1 MMTVSSKTRP
11 LLALQSWGM
20 VTALGHSTAQTLSS
34 LLGGVSG
41 FRFQHLPE
49 FSVDP
54 LTCAP
59 CRHAL
64 RTGQEHGAQR
74 LQPLLQSALAEAL
87 ERLPL
92 PARPPEWRSHL
103 LYLLVLPHWADT
115 GMAQQLLRAA
125 EQTLAAHPI
134 WTTLGR
140 RQGRYVL
147 HGSSGVAHA
156 LQMAYD
162 ALDADPLLQ
171 YIVIASADSWAEP
184 SVLGKAARE
193 GLILSRGS
201 SPGTQGTQGFV
212 AGEAAVG
219 LLLRPC
225 PSVQHLP
232 AGWFALHRPG
242 LQNNP
247 VPRWPSTLQGDGQA
261 LNQAVEQAL
270 SMAGLKAEHLSHL
283 ASDSDGSGWRVMD
296 ELRLQQRALAACTQ
310 APHVLR
316 IADPL
321 GQTGTAALPLMWALM
336 AEKEARH
343 IERVNAALTWSL
355 GMDKSTAAVVME
367 RSPRRAARRKAGAT
381 HHG

>member
-1 MMTVSSKTRP
+1 MTVSSSARP

-34 LLGGVSG
+34 LLGGLSG

-59 CRHAL
+59 CSQAL
-64 RTGQEHGAQR
+64 RSDQEHGAQR
-74 LQPLLQSALAEAL
+74 LQPLLLSALAEAL

-92 PARPPEWRSHL
+92 PARRPERRSHL
-103 LYLLVLPHWADT
+103 LCLLVLPHWADT
-115 GMAQQLLRAA
+115 AMAHQLSRAA

-134 WTTLGR
+134 WATLGR
-140 RQGRYVL
+140 TQGRYAL
-147 HGSSGVAHA
+147 HGSTGVAHA
-156 LQMAYD
+156 LQMAYE
-162 ALDADPLLQ
+162 ALDTDPLLQ
-171 YIVIASADSWAEP
+171 YIVIACADSWVEP
-184 SVLGKAARE
+184 SVLAKAARE
-193 GLILSRGS
+193 GLILSRASG
-201 SPGTQGTQGFV
+201 QGPLGAQGFV

-225 PSVQHLP
+225 ASVQQLP

-247 VPRWPSTLQGDGQA
+247 VPRWPSTQEGDGQA
-261 LNQAVEQAL
+261 LNLAVEQAL
-270 SMAGLKAEHLSHL
+270 SLAGLKAEHLSHL
-283 ASDSDGSGWRVMD
+283 ASDTDGSGWRVMD
-296 ELRLQQRALAACTQ
+296 ELRLQRRALATCPP

-316 IADPL
+316 IADLL
-321 GQTGTAALPLMWALM
+321 GQTGAAALPLMWALM

-355 GMDKSTAAVVME
+355 GMDEGTAAVVME
-367 RSPRRAARRKAGAT
+367 RSPRRATRRKTGAT
-381 HHG
+381 PHG

>member
-1 MMTVSSKTRP
+1 MTESSKARP

-34 LLGGVSG
+34 LLGGLSG
-41 FRFQHLPE
+41 FRSQHLPE

-64 RTGQEHGAQR
+64 RSGQEHGVQR
-74 LQPLLQSALAEAL
+74 LQPLLQSALAEAM

-92 PARPPEWRSHL
+92 PARRPEWRSHL
-103 LYLLVLPHWADT
+103 LCLLVLPHWADAA
-115 GMAQQLLRAA
+115 MAQQLSRAA

-134 WTTLGR
+134 WATLGR
-140 RQGRYVL
+140 TQGRYAL
-147 HGSSGVAHA
+147 HGRSGVAHA

-171 YIVIASADSWAEP
+171 YIVIASVDSWAEP
-184 SVLGKAARE
+184 SVLAKAARE

-201 SPGTQGTQGFV
+201 GQGQQGTQGFV

-225 PSVQHLP
+225 ASVQQLP

-242 LQNNP
+242 LHDNP
-247 VPRWPSTLQGDGQA
+247 VSRWPSTQEGDGQA
-261 LNQAVEQAL
+261 LNLAVEQAL
-270 SMAGLKAEHLSHL
+270 SLAGLKAEHLSHL
-283 ASDSDGSGWRVMD
+283 ASDTDGSGWRVMD
-296 ELRLQQRALAACTQ
+296 ELRLQRRALAACTP

-321 GQTGTAALPLMWALM
+321 GQTGAAALPLMWALM

-367 RSPRRAARRKAGAT
+367 RSPRRAARRKTGTT